1 MPHKAMFALF
11 FSVAT
16 ISPAMSQEPI
26 TLFGIPFNQP
36 MAVPECPWK
45 DARDYMS
52 RDRKATKREYNN
64 IHFSDTLCYT
74 QHLNIGQPPAD
85 GKVSFVFPLSK
96 APSMGRLSGR
106 LVNGRLARVEI
117 YTRGISSQTS
127 DFETLTQKF
136 GQPTTLRRP
145 TVQNRMGASFGTIEA
160 EWKLVDGTSVVYGS
174 TLTKI
179 DDGIVII
186 STPEG
191 DAAEKVAQEEFKRKF
206 GGTEL

>member
-1 MPHKAMFALF
+1 MSHRAILALL

-26 TLFGIPFNQP
+26 TLFGISFNQP
-36 MAVPECPWK
+36 IAVPECPWK
-45 DARDYMS
+45 DVRDYMS

-64 IHFSDTLCYT
+64 VHFSDTLCYT
-74 QHLNIGQPPAD
+74 QYMNIGQPPTD
-85 GKVSFVFPLSK
+85 GTVSFVFPLSK

-106 LVNGRLARVEI
+106 VVAGRLARVKI
-117 YTRGISSQTS
+117 YTRGISTQTS
-127 DFETLTQKF
+127 DFEALTQKF

-145 TVQNRMGASFGTIEA
+145 TVQNRMGASFDTIEA
-160 EWKLVDGTSVVYGS
+160 EWKLSDGVSVVYGS
-174 TLTKI
+174 ALTKI
-179 DDGIVII
+179 DDGIVVI

-191 DAAEKVAQEEFKRKF
+191 DAAEALAQEEFKRKF

>member
-1 MPHKAMFALF
+1 
-11 FSVAT
+11 
-16 ISPAMSQEPI
+16 MSQEPI

-36 MAVPECPWK
+36 ISVPECPWK

-64 IHFSDTLCYT
+64 THFSDALCYT

-85 GKVSFVFPLSK
+85 GKISFVFPLSK
-96 APSMGRLSGR
+96 APSMGRVSGR

-117 YTRGISSQTS
+117 YTRGISAQAS
-127 DFETLTQKF
+127 DFEMLTQKF

-145 TVQNRMGASFGTIEA
+145 TVQNRMGASFDTIEA
-160 EWKLVDGTSVVYGS
+160 EWKLPDGSSVVYGS
-174 TLTKI
+174 ALTKI

-186 STPEG
+186 STPAG
-191 DAAEKVAQEEFKRKF
+191 DEAEKLAQEEFKRKF